1 MATDNFFSKTWNKVS
16 IYYIFISTYI
26 HHRYCKA
33 VTDYSFSLYSF
44 SILFLFVISLFFF
57 SASQRNKKI
66 NILLT
71 VNEWSSHCIFVFLL
85 LAGVIWLL
93 ELFFFLLLK
102 NKIKHKGLLQPK
114 ERHRILW
121 TENLYFTC
129 FELEFKDANS
139 AIPHSF
145 SPHLR
150 KMQRTALTFSYQI
163 TSKDA
168 TTGRTD

>member
-1 MATDNFFSKTWNKVS
+1 MIPRWLYLKKIISWAINFHLLRKQDMATDNFFSKTWNKVS

-33 VTDYSFSLYSF
+33 VTDYSFSFYSF
-44 SILFLFVISLFFF
+44 PILFLFVISSFFF

-71 VNEWSSHCIFVFLL
+71 VNDWSSHCIFVFLL

-114 ERHRILW
+114 ERHRIL
-121 TENLYFTC
+121 
-129 FELEFKDANS
+129 
-139 AIPHSF
+139 
-145 SPHLR
+145 
-150 KMQRTALTFSYQI
+150 
-163 TSKDA
+163 
-168 TTGRTD
+168 